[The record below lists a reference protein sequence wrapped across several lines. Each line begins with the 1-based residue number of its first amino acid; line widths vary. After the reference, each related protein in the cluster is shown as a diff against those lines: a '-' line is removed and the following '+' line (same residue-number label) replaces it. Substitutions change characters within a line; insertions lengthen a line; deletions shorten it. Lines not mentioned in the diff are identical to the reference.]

1 VRSVD
6 KMRWMRVLVFASIY
20 FFLCAISVVF
30 FMIKS
35 YSGSS
40 ELTWYLQNP
49 WIALRTIFGFILSEL
64 PRSPLLMF
72 TLFTL
77 ILNSLIL
84 GFITDW
90 VFRILKRYI
99 LLRKK
104 KRRTESEPTENLTE
118 PKNQMLN
125 KSKRLTD

>member
-6 KMRWMRVLVFASIY
+6 KMRWIRVLVFAAIY
-20 FFLCAISVVF
+20 FFLCVISVVF

-99 LLRKK
+99 LLRKR
-104 KRRTESEPTENLTE
+104 KRRTEFKPTENLTE
-118 PKNQMLN
+118 PENQMLN
-125 KSKRLTD
+125 KSKQLTD

>member
-6 KMRWMRVLVFASIY
+6 KTRWIRVLVFASIY
-20 FFLCAISVVF
+20 FFLYAVSVVF
-30 FMIKS
+30 FMINS
-35 YSGSS
+35 YAGSS

-49 WIALRTIFGFILSEL
+49 WIALRTIFDFVLFEL

-99 LLRKK
+99 LLRKRK
-104 KRRTESEPTENLTE
+104 PKQNLT
-118 PKNQMLN
+118 NQMLN
-125 KSKRLTD
+125 KSK